1 MAYVRKCL
9 RDNVRRVLLVLLNEG
24 GEVHELDSDPLE
36 AKKVTEIF
44 LDEDGYGY
52 SQSKMRRVLR
62 SLSDKGFVEVK
73 WKNSGVI
80 ASLTEAGRL
89 RALRYKVDE
98 INIEVPAWWD
108 HRWRIVMFDVP
119 ESHKRARD
127 LFKEKLMDLGF
138 VQLQNSVYVHPAE
151 SHNEIEF
158 IRTTYGIKDYVKIL
172 LVDRI
177 EGELALRKHFGL

>member
-24 GEVHELDSDPLE
+24 GGVREVDSDIQE
-36 AKKVTEIF
+36 NKKLSEIF
-44 LDEDGYGY
+44 QQFDGSG
-52 SQSKMRRVLR
+52 QSKMKRVLR
-62 SLSDKGFVEVK
+62 GLSDKGFIEVK
-73 WKNSGVI
+73 WKRSEIVVN
-80 ASLTEAGRL
+80 LTDAGRI

-98 INIEVPAWWD
+98 INIEMPTWWD
-108 HRWRIVMFDVP
+108 RRWRIVMFDVP
-119 ESHKRARD
+119 ESHKRSRD
-127 LFKEKLMDLGF
+127 LFKDKLVELGF

-158 IRTTYGIKDYVKIL
+158 IRTTYGIKDYVKLL

-177 EGELALRKHFGL
+177 EGEQALRKHFDL

>member
-1 MAYVRKCL
+1 MAYQRKCL

-24 GEVHELDSDPLE
+24 GEVREINSDPLE
-36 AKKVTEIF
+36 ARKLSEIF
-44 LDEDGYGY
+44 QGEDGFGY
-52 SQSKMRRVLR
+52 NQTKMKRVLR
-62 SLSDKGFVEVK
+62 GLSEKGFIEVK
-73 WKNSGVI
+73 LKNSEI
-80 ASLTEAGRL
+80 LASLTDVGRQ

-98 INIEVPAWWD
+98 INIEVPTWWD

-127 LFKEKLMDLGF
+127 LFKEKLIDLGF

-158 IRTTYGIKDYVKIL
+158 IRTTYGIKEYVKIL

-177 EGELALRKHFGL
+177 EGELVLRKHFGL